1 VCISRTLPTW
11 EQINAM
17 ARPVTTRLNRK
28 TTRRQAIIEA
38 GTGLLS
44 FGLLG
49 MNFPAAASRPAR
61 RPNFLFILSDD
72 HRWDA
77 LGHVAHPA
85 ARTPSL
91 DRLAR
96 EGVLFG
102 NAFCTTSLCS
112 PSRASFLTGMY
123 AHSHGVKNNMTP
135 WNDAHVTFL
144 EALHRAGYETGF
156 VGKWHMPGD
165 FPKLRGLDRFVTF
178 TVDGGQ
184 GRYFDCPL
192 IVDGKKVAS
201 RKPYITEELTDYAL
215 EFLDR
220 ERERPF
226 CLYLSHKAVHLQFF
240 PPKELDGLYDDVELE
255 LPREADSWVGLTD
268 GNFYARPLAD
278 MYRDYL
284 ECLLGMDQQIG
295 RVLDRLDELGLAEN
309 TVVIYAG
316 DNGFFWGEHHFTD
329 KRWPYEESIR
339 IPLIVRDPQTIRD
352 PGRRASQMVLNIDL
366 APTLLDMAGL
376 RPPASMDGESF
387 APILKN
393 ADARGREA
401 WLYEYF
407 LDYPYAVPETRAIRT
422 ARYKYI
428 EYEGTRGPE
437 LFDIVA
443 DPREM
448 NNLYA
453 TPEGQALVPKLKK
466 GLEALKQGRRL

>member
-1 VCISRTLPTW
+1 MDPSQFSRASRLQGKMTLSS
-11 EQINAM
+11 
-17 ARPVTTRLNRK
+17 RK

-49 MNFPAAASRPAR
+49 MSFPAAATRVEKP
-61 RPNFLFILSDD
+61 PNILFILSDD
-72 HRWDA
+72 HRFDA
-77 LGHVAHPA
+77 LSHLGHPVVET
-85 ARTPSL
+85 RSL

-96 EGVLFG
+96 EGVLFD

-123 AHSHGVKNNMTP
+123 AHTHGVKNNMTP

-144 EALHRAGYETGF
+144 EMLHHVGYETGF
-156 VGKWHMPGD
+156 IGKWHMPGE

-184 GRYFDCPL
+184 GRYFNCPL
-192 IVDGKKVAS
+192 IVNGKPVAS
-201 RKPYITEELTDYAL
+201 KKEYITEELTDYAL
-215 EFLDR
+215 DFLDQKS
-220 ERERPF
+220 EKPF

-240 PPKELDGLYDDVELE
+240 PPKQLDHLYDEAELK
-255 LPREADSWVGLTD
+255 LPREADNWVGLTD
-268 GNFYARPLAD
+268 GNFYPKPLSAL
-278 MYRDYL
+278 YRDYL
-284 ECLLGMDQQIG
+284 ECLVAMDQQIG
-295 RVLDRLDELGLAEN
+295 RVLDRLDELGLTEN

-316 DNGFFWGEHHFTD
+316 DNGFFWGEHHLTD

-339 IPLIVRDPQTIRD
+339 IPFIVRHPGIISD

-366 APTLLDMAGL
+366 APTLLDLAGL
-376 RPPASMDGESF
+376 PPPASMDGESF
-387 APILKN
+387 APILQN
-393 ADARGREA
+393 RHVRGRRS

-407 LDYPYAVPETRAIRT
+407 MDYPYAVPETRAIRT
-422 ARYKYI
+422 ERYKYI
-428 EYEGTRGPE
+428 EYEGKRAAE

-448 NNLYA
+448 NNLYR
-453 TPEGQALVPKLKK
+453 TPEGQALLPELKK
-466 GLEALKQGRRL
+466 ALERLKQGQRS